1 MDNNTLTALVLAAL
15 DDSAIKALN
24 ERINELA
31 ELGFKPEI
39 VTELPE
45 EGNDHTLYLVL
56 ESEPGEDPWYQEYL
70 WLDNEWEKI
79 GTTSIDFENYYT
91 KDEADAT
98 FVPKVIEDGSTTV
111 EIYNDET
118 GIVLGM
124 YGDDVNNSIELSAN
138 GSLLDASGEQGE
150 SAAIHVNSVG
160 SVTVEAQ
167 NLEDGGFID
176 IHTIGADGN
185 DSEIEL
191 GTGELTLTATDD
203 SQNETSIQIDG
214 NNGTIILDAPNGVQV
229 PTPVNNTDAS
239 TKGYTDTAIS
249 TALQNYYTKSQTYNK
264 TEVDQLVEEV
274 GRQLFDGTSE
284 EWDALTEEE
293 KVAFV
298 IAAVEDYVELNI
310 ADTYNVNEALGNVDP
325 QETIVSDLYEDEAI
339 DLTNQIIGGE

>member
-31 ELGFKPEI
+31 ELGFKPQI

-56 ESEPGEDPWYQEYL
+56 ASEPGEDPWYQEYL

-91 KDEADAT
+91 KDEADSK
-98 FVPKVIEDGSTTV
+98 FVQQLIGTSQQGGTINNMGEDGILIGV
-111 EIYNDET
+111 ARED
-118 GIVLGM
+118 LG
-124 YGDDVNNSIELSAN
+124 N
-138 GSLLDASGEQGE
+138 ASGINV
-150 SAAIHVNSVG
+150 S
-160 SVTVEAQ
+160 
-167 NLEDGGFID
+167 DGFID
-176 IHTIGADGN
+176 IVGTSDLGETGVRV
-185 DSEIEL
+185 DSS
-191 GTGELTLTATDD
+191 A
-203 SQNETSIQIDG
+203 
-214 NNGTIILDAPNGVQV
+214 GTIEGHAIDDIYFNVPGSSLDLYADHAEMYAGEASLEMDGTEGTITLDAPNGVKV
-229 PTPVNNTDAS
+229 LSAPVENDDIS
-239 TKGYTDTAIS
+239 TKGYVDTELS

-264 TEVDQLVEEV
+264 TEVNQLVEEV

-284 EWDALTEEE
+284 EWDTLTEEE